1 MRQIDLL
8 DLLALVGVGKV
19 LFGLVLLAE
28 CCGFMR
34 QIDLLDLLALV
45 GVGSLCFG
53 VKRCW
58 SVARLPGACG
68 QG

>member
-1 MRQIDLL
+1 M
-8 DLLALVGVGKV
+8 

-34 QIDLLDLLALV
+34 QIDSLDLLALV

-58 SVARLPGACG
+58 SVARLPGAG
-68 QG
+68 GEG